1 MTTHSTSSACMASVD
16 LPAPCL
22 PACLPSA
29 RSRRARI
36 CRAACRVYSKAQLY
50 GIAVT
55 PVWPGAMTF
64 IILKVIGALVGLRVR
79 QEDEVMGLD
88 VSLYGE
94 ALQ

>member
-1 MTTHSTSSACMASVD
+1 MQGLLEGNPQQVVT
-16 LPAPCL
+16 
-22 PACLPSA
+22 
-29 RSRRARI
+29 
-36 CRAACRVYSKAQLY
+36 QLY

-55 PVWPGAMTF
+55 LVWSGAMTF